1 MENSAPLG
9 GNMLILLE
17 GVDGAGKTTLCNQL
31 REKGIPVV
39 TAVDRLSKFPYY
51 EWLKLVYENEV
62 SVVDR
67 SFITELV
74 YRIVDG
80 KNVGTMKLDDMC
92 KILSFCKIV
101 LCETDSAFEDSM
113 LRGEDNIT
121 SEKIS
126 KQIQLTYQI
135 ITTMLS
141 KFASVK
147 TFTYDW
153 KHQTVDDVLKFIYKE
168 A

>member
-1 MENSAPLG
+1 MENSVLQG
-9 GNMLILLE
+9 GSMLVILE
-17 GVDGAGKTTLCNQL
+17 GVDGSGKTTLCNQL
-31 REKGIPVV
+31 KEKGIPIV
-39 TAVDRLSKFPYY
+39 TSVGRFSKFPYC
-51 EWLKLVYENEV
+51 EWIKLVYENDV

-74 YRIVDG
+74 YRTNDG
-80 KNVGTMKLDDMC
+80 KDVGTMTLEDMC
-92 KILSFCKIV
+92 KILPFCKIV

-121 SEKIS
+121 NEKTS
-126 KQIQLTYQI
+126 KQIQRTYQI

-141 KFASVK
+141 KFTSVK

-153 KHQTVDDVLKFIYKE
+153 KHQTVDDVINFIYKE
-168 A
+168 E

>member
-1 MENSAPLG
+1 MENSALPG
-9 GNMLILLE
+9 GNMLVILE
-17 GVDGAGKTTLCNQL
+17 GVDGSGKTTLCNQL
-31 REKGIPVV
+31 KEKGIPIV
-39 TAVDRLSKFPYY
+39 TSVDRLSKFPYY
-51 EWLKLVYENEV
+51 EWLKLVYKNTV

-74 YRIVDG
+74 YRTIDG
-80 KNVGTMKLDDMC
+80 KNAGTMKLEDMC
-92 KILSFCKIV
+92 KILPLCKIV

-121 SEKIS
+121 NEKTS
-126 KQIQLTYQI
+126 KQIQRTYQI

-141 KFASVK
+141 KFTSVK

-153 KHQTVDDVLKFIYKE
+153 KHQTVDDVINFIFKE
-168 A
+168 E

>member
-1 MENSAPLG
+1 MENSVLLG

-17 GVDGAGKTTLCNQL
+17 GVDGSGKTTLCNQL
-31 REKGIPVV
+31 KEKGIPIV

-51 EWLKLVYENEV
+51 EWLKLVYENTV

-74 YRIVDG
+74 YRTNDR
-80 KNVGTMKLDDMC
+80 KDVGTMTLEDMC
-92 KILSFCKIV
+92 KILPFCKVI

-121 SEKIS
+121 NKETS
-126 KQIQLTYQI
+126 KQIQQVYQI

-141 KFASVK
+141 KFTEAK
-147 TFTYDW
+147 MFTYDW

-168 A
+168 E